1 MLQSKRALCT
11 SDFDRLASEVDNS
24 KQSTQKRSSTQ
35 NASSSSS
42 NESSRPIR
50 ASPMAAMLQSF
61 QFSGLDPSLMANLQS
76 LIAGSNSIDVLR
88 QQYEDANQRRRDELV
103 IHADIDAAEKHL
115 TDFLKELEKY
125 SIFSE
130 ELDTMKTAAFHC
142 LGDFARARETITRI
156 LPTSFGGTRVGL
168 PEIKGTN
175 MQIKDIIATDKRH
188 KFDRAVSLC
197 FAAKDWKRGISG
209 AQDMLQ
215 RDSTRLDDMKSSD
228 DPHIWYTMVHIA
240 CILEQNGD
248 IGRALEWYLSAFHVV
263 ETNRQQL
270 ADIKDRRDIL
280 STVSSGELFIGMA
293 RIAFKFS
300 EVPDSSCGPS
310 QQWTLT
316 PAEWKDQGLRFL
328 ELGRSRTLLDL
339 LIVRKLEPP
348 DLKVWSKY
356 SYQLRL
362 KEKKSSTKD
371 TTETKSQDRIG
382 KEPESRVK
390 YLQRIYSELMEEL
403 ESPSLSKL
411 LPEPAAVRESNEKLY
426 QCIPE
431 MAIVLHIS
439 SNREGLIILCITS
452 QGIIDIHTAEITALQ
467 LDRHIFRFAKLFRDV
482 KYPGSSSLP
491 AIATCNQHIQAISD
505 EIIEPV
511 SRHVETKEHV
521 IFIPSPSLNKF
532 PLSALIYK
540 MEPLFMSKDVSQ
552 VSSLSVLQ
560 HLVEKKHRL
569 SKKVSVIYKDPEST
583 HGGALHISTSAAIK
597 IAGSFHAK
605 PQAATKTFT
614 KDMFIEVYQQSD
626 VLLIASHGDQ
636 STKSAWESSILLH
649 PPFQVLDLARL
660 YSNATLVIFEACVSG
675 LGEESIGNDLLGFS
689 HAVLASGA
697 TAFLGGL
704 WKVSDEASALLML
717 FLAEE
722 VRTNKGSK
730 SLARCWHNAQ
740 IRLYKLN
747 VEGEVAILEDMKNCL
762 EAHQAKLID
771 EKLAAQLRQTVED
784 VIEDVQELGA
794 NFAHPFY
801 WAPFV
806 LMGHSGL
813 VLDFDEFV
821 ETGSEFLAL

>member
-1 MLQSKRALCT
+1 MATCEITLSLEAQVESFRSSHEDQEQTWLDHDLQMLQGKRALCT

-50 ASPMAAMLQSF
+50 ASAMLQSF

-88 QQYEDANQRRRDELV
+88 QQYEDANQRRQDELV

-130 ELDTMKTAAFHC
+130 ELDTMKTAAFQC
-142 LGDFARARETITRI
+142 LGDLETITRI

-168 PEIKGTN
+168 PEIEGTN

-197 FAAKDWKRGISG
+197 FAAKDWERGISG
-209 AQDMLQ
+209 VQDMLQ

-228 DPHIWYTMVHIA
+228 DPHI
-240 CILEQNGD
+240 C
-248 IGRALEWYLSAFHVV
+248 AFHVV

-280 STVSSGELFIGMA
+280 STVSSGEFFIGMA

-316 PAEWKDQGLRFL
+316 PAEWEDQGLRFL
-328 ELGRSRTLLDL
+328 ELRRSRTLLDL
-339 LIVRKLEPP
+339 LIVRKLAPP

-371 TTETKSQDRIG
+371 TTETKSQDRID
-382 KEPESRVK
+382 KEPESREK
-390 YLQRIYSELMEEL
+390 YLERIYGELTEEL

-411 LPEPAAVRESNEKLY
+411 LPEPAAVRESNEKFY

-431 MAIVLHIS
+431 TAIVLHIS
-439 SNREGLIILCITS
+439 SSREGLIILCITS
-452 QGIIDIHTAEITALQ
+452 QGIIDIHTAEIMALQ

-511 SRHVETKEHV
+511 SRHIETKEHV

-552 VSSLSVLQ
+552 VPSLSVLQ

-583 HGGALHISTSAAIK
+583 HGGALDISASAAIK

-605 PQAATKTFT
+605 PQAATKAFT
-614 KDMFIEVYQQSD
+614 EDMFIEVYC
-626 VLLIASHGDQ
+626 
-636 STKSAWESSILLH
+636 TSI
-649 PPFQVLDLARL
+649 LDLARL
-660 YSNATLVIFEACVSG
+660 HSNATLVIFEAHVSG

-697 TAFLGGL
+697 IAFLGRL
-704 WKVSDEASALLML
+704 WK
-717 FLAEE
+717 
-722 VRTNKGSK
+722 
-730 SLARCWHNAQ
+730 
-740 IRLYKLN
+740 
-747 VEGEVAILEDMKNCL
+747 
-762 EAHQAKLID
+762 AKLID

-784 VIEDVQELGA
+784 FIEDMQELGA

-821 ETGSEFLAL
+821 ETGSEVLAL

>member
-1 MLQSKRALCT
+1 MGFLGEALDEARAQDAVVLCACAT
-11 SDFDRLASEVDNS
+11 VCFRGLNNPYLELHAVAASVKFHQRRGDIPAAMKHIKNGRKLLKLAETYFDSLEAQVESF
-24 KQSTQKRSSTQ
+24 RSSH
-35 NASSSSS
+35 
-42 NESSRPIR
+42 
-50 ASPMAAMLQSF
+50 
-61 QFSGLDPSLMANLQS
+61 
-76 LIAGSNSIDVLR
+76 
-88 QQYEDANQRRRDELV
+88 EDQE
-103 IHADIDAAEKHL
+103 
-115 TDFLKELEKY
+115 
-125 SIFSE
+125 
-130 ELDTMKTAAFHC
+130 
-142 LGDFARARETITRI
+142 
-156 LPTSFGGTRVGL
+156 
-168 PEIKGTN
+168 
-175 MQIKDIIATDKRH
+175 
-188 KFDRAVSLC
+188 AVSLC
-197 FAAKDWKRGISG
+197 FAAKDWERGISG
-209 AQDMLQ
+209 VQDMLQ
-215 RDSTRLDDMKSSD
+215 RDSIRLDDMKSSD

-263 ETNRQQL
+263 ETNRPQL

-339 LIVRKLEPP
+339 LIVRKLAPP

-356 SYQLRL
+356 SYQLGL

-371 TTETKSQDRIG
+371 TTETKSQDRID
-382 KEPESRVK
+382 KEPESRVN
-390 YLQRIYSELMEEL
+390 YLERIYVELMEEL

-431 MAIVLHIS
+431 TAIVLHIS

-467 LDRHIFRFAKLFRDV
+467 LDRYIFRFAKLFRDV

-491 AIATCNQHIQAISD
+491 AIATCNQYIQAISN

-511 SRHVETKEHV
+511 SRHIETKEHV

-540 MEPLFMSKDVSQ
+540 MEPLFISKDVSQ
-552 VSSLSVLQ
+552 
-560 HLVEKKHRL
+560 KKHRL

-583 HGGALHISTSAAIK
+583 HGGALDISTSAAIK

-626 VLLIASHGDQ
+626 ILLIATHGDQ

-660 YSNATLVIFEACVSG
+660 HSNATLIIFEACVSG

-689 HAVLASGA
+689 HAVLASDA

-730 SLARCWHNAQ
+730 SLARCWRNAQ

-762 EAHQAKLID
+762 EAYQAKLID

-784 VIEDVQELGA
+784 FIEDVQELGA

-821 ETGSEFLAL
+821 ETGCEVLAL